1 MLYSLTVD
9 VELARQQWKDGQRR
23 LDETRRADA
32 QRFAGIAR
40 QVDLVVAALR
50 RRVGQTFTLSEL
62 AETYGGADNWVRE
75 LLDDEDPEGAPAVEA
90 GTVADAAFESYARGA
105 TDYRP

>member
-1 MLYSLTVD
+1 VLYSVTVD

-23 LDETRRADA
+23 LDETRRTDE
-32 QRFAGIAR
+32 QRFAGLAG

-50 RRVGQTFTLSEL
+50 GRVGQTFTMSEL
-62 AETYGGADNWVRE
+62 AAAYDGADDWVRE
-75 LLDDEDPEGAPAVEA
+75 LLDDEDPEGGPPAEA

>member
-1 MLYSLTVD
+1 VLYSLTVD

-32 QRFAGIAR
+32 QRFVGLAG
-40 QVDLVVAALR
+40 QVDLVVLALR
-50 RRVGQTFTLSEL
+50 GKVGQTFTLSEL
-62 AETYGGADNWVRE
+62 ADAYDGADDWVRE
-75 LLDDEDPEGAPAVEA
+75 LLDDEDPDGAAVAEA